1 MEKKIEGV
9 TSDIEAISA
18 KVKASID
25 QEVDAEIDKVFS
37 DDELVSQTKF
47 EYVTGFLLCSPLIS
61 SERRSATNG
70 STSNS

>member
-25 QEVDAEIDKVFS
+25 QEVDAEIDKVFAE
-37 DDELVSQTKF
+37 DELVS
-47 EYVTGFLLCSPLIS
+47 
-61 SERRSATNG
+61 
-70 STSNS
+70 